1 MPEELQP
8 IVQRIILKDDAAESA
23 KTEAAISKVRAD
35 LRGLASD
42 TASISAV
49 SSSVGQAQVS
59 AFGRTVP
66 LVDSAQ
72 SSVEQLRRTYLNLA
86 DAERVAG
93 DEAVKAGEKQKA
105 SSAAGGALASARQVA
120 GVAGGVASTI
130 GGGQA
135 VSAVSSILGLT
146 AALGPLGA
154 AAGVGVVALNAVTQ
168 AEQQRAEAAQSTADL
183 LTQIYTGAG
192 DATTE
197 SLNRQIET
205 LQSQRASLN
214 QALQNVKDS
223 TDQFGYINLFGET
236 VSAQPVIDQ
245 TQKAIDDLSG
255 KLIVLGAQANT
266 EAVKANDAAAATE
279 EFAKQLEDATAKTTQ
294 AQLAEAQRA
303 VQIQQMTKEERDKE
317 VASIA
322 EEITVLENYINTHA
336 LTEESYNS
344 LSAQL
349 DQLRTRTDELTGTT
363 LTYADVLA
371 QVEAQQKAV
380 SDQTD
385 NYFDALKREGE
396 IRDKIAA
403 IRADIAQIEADAQ
416 TKIGEVYQ
424 ESADKRIEI
433 EDDAAERR
441 EEIAADSADA
451 ILRIQ
456 RDLGRSEKNARRE
469 RDVAAAIAARE
480 KAQDDLDDQKKRDD
494 KALGQVEK
502 NLQKQEEAIRK
513 GQEKQIAAIVAGT
526 QTQLNARVNALNT
539 ETNALNNVMYAQQQ
553 IALTGSNN
561 QRIIHTQMWQDVN
574 AIAVTWAANTV
585 NTLRSIFSQV
595 VGTGGSGSS
604 GASLQSLVDASVRRG
619 FATIFE
625 G

>member
-168 AEQQRAEAAQSTADL
+168 AEQQRAEAAKNTADL
-183 LTQIYTGAG
+183 LIDIYTGAG

-197 SLNRQIET
+197 SLNAQIET
-205 LQSQRASLN
+205 LQAQRGQLE
-214 QALQNVKDS
+214 QAKQNLKES
-223 TDQFGYINLFGET
+223 ADQFGYVNLFGET
-236 VSAQPVIDQ
+236 VAVQPVIDQ
-245 TQKAIDDLSG
+245 TQAAIDDLSM
-255 KLIVLGAQANT
+255 KLVALGAQANT

-336 LTEESYNS
+336 LTEESYSS

-526 QTQLNARVNALNT
+526 QSQLNTRITALNY
-539 ETNALNNVMYAQQQ
+539 ETKVLEYVQLAQEQ
-553 IALTGSNN
+553 IALTSANG
-561 QRIIHTQMWQDVN
+561 QIRIHTQMWQDVN
-574 AIAVTWAANTV
+574 AAAVTWAANTV
-585 NTLRSIFSQV
+585 NTVRSIFGLGS
-595 VGTGGSGSS
+595 GGSGSGS
-604 GASLQSLVDASVRRG
+604 AQATQTQLIDDRIRAR
-619 FATIFE
+619 FADIFA
-625 G
+625 